1 MAEPDLE
8 EDERQDFEAAIRE
21 AGRNPDD
28 FEITVTEE
36 EPPSGAAIA
45 NSKNCYNIKMDSPG

>member
-1 MAEPDLE
+1 MAEPELE

-21 AGRNPDD
+21 AGRNRDD

-36 EPPSGAAIA
+36 EPPSGPAI
-45 NSKNCYNIKMDSPG
+45 